1 MGRNDVESCEC
12 SFSLLKRSYKE
23 MCFGLSLKLT
33 FVAVSI
39 SALVILS
46 FTNVNN
52 NVGEGI
58 PTRSLNLIPTEEF
71 GLN

>member
-1 MGRNDVESCEC
+1 
-12 SFSLLKRSYKE
+12 